1 MNQEALEVS
10 ETDPGPGHRLR
21 HQARRSL
28 ASQIRDAHKS
38 GVPAVLIHVAADAWD
53 QDPVPDPA
61 GLSAQQVSS
70 DFHRLV
76 VDLFSLQM
84 PVAIHLEG
92 RVTGLGLALAL
103 ACDVRIASP
112 ETRLGIG
119 TPQTPNALVSG
130 VTWLLAH
137 RAGSA
142 TVADLAW
149 TGRLIDT
156 DEALG
161 LGLLTSVSEPKG
173 SRALAGELADV
184 PASAAS
190 ALKRS
195 LNGRLLGEFSAQLE
209 YDSWLA
215 TVAAKGAR

>member
-1 MNQEALEVS
+1 MSQDALEISV
-10 ETDPGPGHRLR
+10 TDPGPGHRLGD
-21 HQARRSL
+21 QARRAL
-28 ASQIRDAHKS
+28 ASEIRAARKS
-38 GVPAVLIHVAADAWD
+38 GAPAVLLNVAVDAWD
-53 QDPVPDPA
+53 QDPVGDPA
-61 GLSAQQVSS
+61 GLSAQQVSK
-70 DFHRLV
+70 DFHGLV

-84 PVAIHLEG
+84 PVAAHLAG

-103 ACDVRIASP
+103 ACDVRISSP
-112 ETRLGIG
+112 GTTLGIG
-119 TPQTPNALVSG
+119 PPQTPHALVSG

-149 TGRLIDT
+149 TGRFIDT

-173 SRALAGELADV
+173 SRALAGELAGV

-195 LNGRLLGEFSAQLE
+195 LNARLLGEFSAQLE

-215 TVAAKGAR
+215 TVAVRAAL

>member
-1 MNQEALEVS
+1 MNQDILKISV
-10 ETDPGPGHRLR
+10 TDPGPGHRLSGEV
-21 HQARRSL
+21 RRSL
-28 ASQIRDAHKS
+28 ASQTRDARKS
-38 GVPAVLIHVAADAWD
+38 GAPAVLIEVAPDAWD
-53 QDPVPDPA
+53 QDPVADAA
-61 GLSAQQVSS
+61 GLSAKQVSN

-84 PVAIHLEG
+84 PVAIHLGG

-103 ACDVRIASP
+103 ACDVRSASP
-112 ETRLGIG
+112 GTRLGIG
-119 TPQTPNALVSG
+119 KPWTPNALVSG

-149 TGRLIDT
+149 TGRFIDT
-156 DEALG
+156 EEALG

-173 SRALAGELADV
+173 SRALAGELAVV

-215 TVAAKGAR
+215 TVAAKS